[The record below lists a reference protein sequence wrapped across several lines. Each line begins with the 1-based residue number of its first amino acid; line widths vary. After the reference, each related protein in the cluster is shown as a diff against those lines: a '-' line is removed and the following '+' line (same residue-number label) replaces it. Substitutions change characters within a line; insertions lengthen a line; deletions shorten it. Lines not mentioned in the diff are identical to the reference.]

1 MASQFSCVINCM
13 DGRVQSAV
21 INYIVN
27 KYGTPY
33 VDVVTA
39 AGPAKILAEHKK
51 HRVIRNI
58 KFRTSVSVTSH
69 EAKHLLIAGHFDC
82 ALIDTSDEKQK
93 EYILKVL
100 IQNSFNKTLT
110 AKQLKVSIR
119 SLYYKIE
126 KYGIEEKIFMK

>member
-51 HRVIRNI
+51 HRVIRNV

-93 EYILKVL
+93 EYILKAVEYVKRWHL
-100 IQNSFNKTLT
+100 DVEVHGIFVHDDLT
-110 AKQLKVSIR
+110 
-119 SLYYKIE
+119 
-126 KYGIEEKIFMK
+126 IEEL